1 MKKVLMLAT
10 TAAMIEQFNKN
21 NILILEE
28 MGYEVHVA
36 GNWLEGNPI
45 SNERLEE
52 FKVWITRHRGKY
64 YHIPS
69 VRNPSAVRANTDA
82 YKKVVNLIKEH
93 QYEFIHCHTPIGSV
107 IGRIA
112 AHYTHTKIIY
122 TAHGFHFFKGA
133 PLKNWILYY
142 PVERLLS
149 RWTDLLITINR
160 EDYERA
166 KKSFHAKQTEYIPGV
181 GIDTKKFSYGLIDRK
196 EKRKSLGL
204 EENDIMLLSVGEL
217 IPRKNHGIVIEAI
230 AQLKEERYKYF
241 ICGKGELKD
250 QYQSLIQK
258 LGLEKQ
264 VFLLGYRDD
273 ISELC
278 QAADLYIFPSYQE
291 GLPVALMEAVACH
304 VPVICTNV
312 RGNTDLIKN
321 QECMFEPYD
330 REGLIRCMQKAVTK
344 SSPEQGHRFGISEE
358 YQQMAEENYE
368 RLANYDLENVM
379 EQIKNLYGNET
390 DISAWG
396 GVRRMYCRQ
405 KLRQELGIPMEAKVL
420 LSVGELNENKN
431 HRTVIE
437 AMALLKKENLYYVIC
452 GQGKLKDELYSLIQK
467 RGLENIILAGYR
479 ADVDRFYQMADV
491 FIFPSLREG
500 LGLAAI
506 EAMASG
512 LPLITSNIHGINDYS
527 VEGITG
533 FKCDRKDVVQYANA
547 IKRIFEEN
555 LFIEKIKKNNI
566 QIAQI
571 YDTKFINQDMK
582 KLYFS

>member
-1 MKKVLMLAT
+1 MLAT

-45 SNERLEE
+45 SEERLEE
-52 FKVWITRHRGKY
+52 FKTWITTHGGKY
-64 YHIPS
+64 FHISS
-69 VRNPSAVRANTDA
+69 VRNPGAVRANVEA
-82 YKKVVNLIKEH
+82 YKKVVNLIREH
-93 QYEFIHCHTPIGSV
+93 QYEFVHCHTPIGSV

-133 PLKNWILYY
+133 PLKNWLLYY
-142 PVERLLS
+142 PVERFLS
-149 RWTDLLITINR
+149 RWTDMLITINK

-166 KKSFHAKQTEYIPGV
+166 KRSFHAKRTEYIPGV
-181 GIDTKKFSYGLIDRK
+181 GVDTKKFSCGLIDRE

-217 IPRKNHGIVIEAI
+217 SPRKNHRIVIEAI

-241 ICGKGELKD
+241 ICGKGSLIEK
-250 QYQSLIQK
+250 YQSMIQE

-278 QAADLYIFPSYQE
+278 QVADLYIFPSYQE

-330 REGLIRCMQKAVTK
+330 REGLIQCIQKAVKK
-344 SSPEQGHRFGISEE
+344 SPSEQENGTGRISEE
-358 YQQMAEENYE
+358 FRKMAEENYQN
-368 RLANYDLENVM
+368 LLNYDLKSVM
-379 EQIKNLYGNET
+379 EQIKNLYRNET
-390 DISAWG
+390 DVSAWG
-396 GVRRMYCRQ
+396 GVRRMHYRQ
-405 KLRQELGIPMEAKVL
+405 QLRKELGIPMDAKVL

-431 HRTVIE
+431 HRVVIE
-437 AMALLKKENLYYVIC
+437 AMAQLKKENIYYVIC
-452 GQGKLKDELYSLIQK
+452 GQGQLKDELNSLIQK
-467 RGLENIILAGYR
+467 LELENIILAGYR
-479 ADVDRFYQMADV
+479 ADIDRFYQMADV

-533 FKCDRKDVVQYANA
+533 FKCDRKDVAQYANA
-547 IKRIFEEN
+547 IKRIFEDN
-555 LFIEKIKKNNI
+555 LFIEKTKKNNI

-571 YDTKFINQDMK
+571 YDMKFINQEME

>member
-45 SNERLEE
+45 SEERLEK
-52 FKVWITRHRGKY
+52 FKTWITTHGGKY
-64 YHIPS
+64 FHIPA
-69 VRNPSAVRANTDA
+69 VRNPGAVRANADA
-82 YKKVVNLIKEH
+82 YKKVVNLIREH

-133 PLKNWILYY
+133 PLKNWLLYY
-142 PVERLLS
+142 PAERFLS
-149 RWTDLLITINR
+149 RWTDMLITINK

-166 KKSFHAKQTEYIPGV
+166 KKSFYAKRTEYIPGV
-181 GIDTKKFSYGLIDRK
+181 GIDTQKFSNGLIDRE

-204 EENDIMLLSVGEL
+204 EETDIMLLSVGEL
-217 IPRKNHGIVIEAI
+217 IERKNHGIVIEAI

-241 ICGKGELKD
+241 ICGKGALKD
-250 QYQSLIQK
+250 KYQSMIQE

-278 QAADLYIFPSYQE
+278 QVADLYIFPSYQE

-321 QECMFEPYD
+321 QECLFEPND
-330 REGLIRCMQKAVTK
+330 REGIIRCMQKAVKK
-344 SSPEQGHRFGISEE
+344 SPSEQGNRGRISEE
-358 YQQMAEENYE
+358 FQQMAEDNYKT
-368 RLANYDLENVM
+368 LSDYDLENVM
-379 EQIKNLYGNET
+379 KQIKALYGNEMLVSET
-390 DISAWG
+390 SVSTWG
-396 GVRRMYCRQ
+396 G
-405 KLRQELGIPMEAKVL
+405 KTNVL
-420 LSVGELNENKN
+420 PSATAE
-431 HRTVIE
+431 RTW
-437 AMALLKKENLYYVIC
+437 NTD
-452 GQGKLKDELYSLIQK
+452 G
-467 RGLENIILAGYR
+467 R
-479 ADVDRFYQMADV
+479 
-491 FIFPSLREG
+491 
-500 LGLAAI
+500 
-506 EAMASG
+506 
-512 LPLITSNIHGINDYS
+512 
-527 VEGITG
+527 
-533 FKCDRKDVVQYANA
+533 
-547 IKRIFEEN
+547 
-555 LFIEKIKKNNI
+555 
-566 QIAQI
+566 
-571 YDTKFINQDMK
+571 
-582 KLYFS
+582 